1 MEKGIRNEFM
11 TGITGHNIF
20 CGLGFGS
27 DEVYSRIR
35 AGESDLGLHDGGF
48 ALLEPFYASLVQRDE
63 IERRFAGLP
72 DTCQMTAF
80 EKAMVL
86 SAADAVAMSGIDPS
100 AEDTLFVLSSTKGNV
115 ELLESGMERPDGRM
129 SIWSS
134 ARRLASFFGNPNEP
148 VCVSNAC
155 TSGICAQIA
164 AFRAISSG
172 KFRNAV
178 VVGADFLSRFVVS
191 GFQSLKALSSE
202 RCRPFDLHRK
212 GLNLSEAVAS
222 IVLSSDTAGIGISL
236 EGGAIRNDATHIS
249 APSRT
254 ASGQIAAINAVLEGK
269 PGFDLAFVNLHGTAT
284 LYNDSME
291 SVALHTCGLD
301 TLPAVSYKS
310 IFGHTLGAAGVVETI
325 VSALSMLE
333 GVVFPTPGYGE
344 NGVPYELSLSDR
356 FRKISGTGFLKVMS
370 GFGGVNA
377 ATLYKLIR

>member
-1 MEKGIRNEFM
+1 M

-27 DEVYSRIR
+27 GDVYSRIR
-35 AGESDLGLHDGGF
+35 AGESDLRLHEGGF
-48 ALLEPFYASLVQRDE
+48 GLPEPFYASLVRRDE

-72 DTCQMTAF
+72 DTGRMTAL

-86 SAADAVAMSGIDPS
+86 SAADAIAMSGIDPS
-100 AEDTLFVLSSTKGNV
+100 SEDTLFVLSSTKGNV
-115 ELLESGMERPDGRM
+115 ELLESLTEPPDGRM
-129 SIWSS
+129 AIWSS
-134 ARRLASFFGNPNEP
+134 AGKLASFFGNPNEP
-148 VCVSNAC
+148 LCVSNAC

-164 AFRAISSG
+164 AFRALSAG
-172 KFRNAV
+172 GFRNAV
-178 VVGADFLSRFVVS
+178 VVGADFLSRFVVA
-191 GFQSLKALSSE
+191 GFQSLKALSPE
-202 RCRPFDLHRK
+202 GCRPFDARRK
-212 GLNLSEAVAS
+212 GLNLSEAVAT
-222 IVLSSDTAGIGISL
+222 IVLSADDAGIGISL

-254 ASGQIAAINAVLEGK
+254 ASGQIAAIKAIVGDDAC
-269 PGFDLAFVNLHGTAT
+269 PDLAFVNLHGTAT

-291 SVALHTCGLD
+291 SVALHSCGLD
-301 TLPAVSYKS
+301 RLPAVSYKS

-333 GVVFPTPGYGE
+333 GVVFPTYGYGE
-344 NGVPYELSLSDR
+344 NGVPFELSLSDS